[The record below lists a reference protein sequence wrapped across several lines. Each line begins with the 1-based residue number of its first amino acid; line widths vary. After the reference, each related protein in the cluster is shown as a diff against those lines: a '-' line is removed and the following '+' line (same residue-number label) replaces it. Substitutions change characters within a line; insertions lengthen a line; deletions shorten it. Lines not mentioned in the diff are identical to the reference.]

1 MTTRSTFITGAI
13 LTLVVAAIVPAKA
26 EPARSFDA
34 WGHRFTV
41 PGTQATLIA
50 SATNSPN
57 TASIAPKRSYA
68 SAKASA
74 ETVDAPSKPSIRT
87 LNIWGA
93 RVDAPSH

>member
-41 PGTQATLIA
+41 HGTQATVTA
-50 SATNSPN
+50 PATKSPN
-57 TASIAPKRSYA
+57 TDFIAPKRSYA

-74 ETVDAPSKPSIRT
+74 EAVDAPSERSIRT

-93 RVDAPSH
+93 RVDAPRY